1 MIRTPQS
8 VVSWRSFNC
17 LTGFALTGAAFSV
30 FLQKSPGGCGDY
42 PQNFEVLFEGMGLGA
57 GIGIVFLVL
66 YSRIPNAFAVQSL
79 LITIIRYY
87 LASVI
92 LSYGFAKV
100 FASQFPH
107 LMANMD
113 ARFIEL
119 SPMRV
124 AWSFFGYSRG
134 YQIFLGWGEVIPAVL
149 LLFRRTTLLGAL
161 IMFVVM
167 LNVFLVNVFFDV
179 CVKLNS
185 GIYTVLS
192 MYILLQEFERLWNF
206 FIANKLTGPRPEIV
220 VERPRWLKVSSMI
233 LNLAAVAYILW
244 TAGQGA
250 LGTYQYANTHVA
262 NTPVQGPWRTVS
274 IQQWQQNGWRLKP
287 RADSLFADRIF
298 FDGFNGVIR
307 SDLIRDRFR
316 FSIDSAT
323 QRLTVNFTNSRNE
336 WNIAPATWSFER
348 PSRDSLN
355 LWIRWKQDSLKLK
368 CVIRKEAL
376 TRY

>member
-1 MIRTPQS
+1 M
-8 VVSWRSFNC
+8 
-17 LTGFALTGAAFSV
+17 LTGAAFSV
-30 FLQKSPGGCGDY
+30 FFQKSPGGCGDY
-42 PQNFEVLFEGMGLGA
+42 PQNFQVLYQGMGLGA
-57 GIGIVFLVL
+57 GVGIIFLFF
-66 YSRIPNAFAVQSL
+66 YSKIPNGFAGQSL

-87 LASVI
+87 LASII

-149 LLFRRTTLLGAL
+149 LLFRRTALLGAL
-161 IMFVVM
+161 LMFVVM
-167 LNVFLVNVFFDV
+167 LNVFLVNIFFDV

-192 MYILLQEFERLWNF
+192 MYLLLQEFNRLWNF
-206 FIANKLTGPRPEIV
+206 FIANKITGPRPETV
-220 VERPRWLKVSSMI
+220 LESPKWLKISSMV
-233 LNLAAVAYILW
+233 LNYAALAYILW

-250 LGTYQYANTHVA
+250 FGTYKYSNTHVV
-262 NTPVQGPWRTVS
+262 NTAVQGPWKTVS
-274 IQQWQQNGWRLKP
+274 LFQWKDNQWQSKAQV
-287 RADSLFADRIF
+287 DSLFADRLF

-307 SDLIRDRFR
+307 SEFIRDRFR
-316 FSIDSAT
+316 FSIDSAK
-323 QRLTVNFTNSRNE
+323 QQLTVNFTNSRNE
-336 WNIAPATWSFER
+336 WNMAPATWRYER
-348 PSRDSLN
+348 VSRDSLN
-355 LWIRWKQDSLKLK
+355 LWVRWKRDSLKLK
-368 CVIRKEAL
+368 CAIRKETL

>member
-1 MIRTPQS
+1 M
-8 VVSWRSFNC
+8 
-17 LTGFALTGAAFSV
+17 LTGAAFSV
-30 FLQKSPGGCGDY
+30 FFQKSPGGCGDY
-42 PQNFEVLFEGMGLGA
+42 PQNFEVLYEGMGMGAVLGL
-57 GIGIVFLVL
+57 VFLFF
-66 YSRIPNAFAVQSL
+66 YSKIPNAFAVQSL

-87 LASVI
+87 LASII

-100 FASQFPH
+100 FTSQFPH

-134 YQIFLGWGEVIPAVL
+134 YQMFLGWGEVIPAAL
-149 LLFRRTTLLGAL
+149 LLFRRTALLGAL

-167 LNVFLVNVFFDV
+167 LNVFLVNIFFDV

-192 MYILLQEFERLWNF
+192 MYLLLQEFSRLWNF
-206 FIANKLTGPRPEIV
+206 FIANRIAGPRPEIV
-220 VERPRWLKVSSMI
+220 LERPKWLKISTQV
-233 LNLAAVAYILW
+233 LNFAALAYILW

-250 LGTYQYANTHVA
+250 FGTYKYANTHVI
-262 NTPVQGPWRTVS
+262 NTAVQGPWKTVS
-274 IQQWQQNGWRLKP
+274 VHQWKDNEWQSKQSV
-287 RADSLFADRIF
+287 DSLFANRLF

-307 SDLIRDRFR
+307 SDFIRDRFR
-316 FSIDSAT
+316 FSIDSAK
-323 QRLTVNFTNSRNE
+323 QQLTVNFTNARNE
-336 WNIAPATWSFER
+336 WNTAPATWKYER
-348 PSRDSLN
+348 VSPDSLN
-355 LWIRWKQDSLKLK
+355 LWVRWKKDSLKLK
-368 CVIRKEAL
+368 CAIRKETL